1 MRTHGEL
8 QAAPGLRR
16 EGSGARAQG
25 PLGAPL
31 LGVPE
36 ISILL
41 RAGRME
47 PKEGRQPPLTLLL
60 TPGSQ
65 HRSASPCLCSK

>member
-1 MRTHGEL
+1 MRPHGEL

-25 PLGAPL
+25 PLGALL

-36 ISILL
+36 TSILP

-47 PKEGRQPPLTLLL
+47 PKEAATSPDSPPHFKIPAPVSL
-60 TPGSQ
+60 P
-65 HRSASPCLCSK
+65 